1 MPKEKTPSKQ
11 SENPLPKNLL
21 KKKRVYEE
29 ADIVESEDDNEEDY
43 KKEPFCKSNAKL
55 KSNHTKTAL

>member
-11 SENPLPKNLL
+11 IENSLPKNLL

-29 ADIVESEDDNEEDY
+29 ADKVESDNDNEEDY
-43 KKEPFCKSNAKL
+43 KKEPFCKSNAKS
-55 KSNHTKTAL
+55 KSNHTETAL

>member
-21 KKKRVYEE
+21 KKKRVSKE
-29 ADIVESEDDNEEDY
+29 ADKVESDNENETII
-43 KKEPFCKSNAKL
+43 KN
-55 KSNHTKTAL
+55 NHIVNEILNQNPIL